1 MAIYYLP
8 ATQDAYVSQ
17 YYFNSNFGGSPALY
31 IGRFAGPGD
40 VYRSLLKFDLSTL
53 PTLSAIQSAQLI
65 LFVDRKDV
73 PGSQLVTI
81 YQTLSEWNESLVTWN
96 NQPGGV
102 SVFSG
107 NIVDGN
113 VGSFV
118 SFDITALVQAW
129 YNFIVPNTGLL
140 IQGVETSNALIGFAS
155 AENPNPNVTPVLIVD
170 VREPYGEAYNIN
182 LQTVASG
189 ANVTFDHTGVT
200 AGGVFHET
208 GTNPD
213 LITISLPG
221 DYLVNFTVG
230 VTGPSQ
236 FALGLDGFILD
247 QTRSSCFTGE
257 NVGQAI
263 VSVPGFANTLS
274 LVNTLSGETAVI
286 PTGVG
291 VDGANASIVIHRI
304 S

>member
-40 VYRSLLKFDLSTL
+40 VYRSLLKFDLSSL
-53 PTLSAIQSAQLI
+53 PSDSTIQTAQLF
-65 LFVDRKDV
+65 LYVNRKDV

-81 YQTLSEWNESLVTWN
+81 YQATTDWNESLVTWN
-96 NQPGGV
+96 NQP
-102 SVFSG
+102 SG
-107 NIVDGN
+107 TEVASGSILDAY
-113 VGSFV
+113 VGTYV
-118 SFDITALVQAW
+118 SFDITPLVQSW
-129 YNFIVPNTGLL
+129 YYFTTPNTGII

-155 AENPNPNVTPVLIVD
+155 AENPDSNITPFLFVNLQNAF
-170 VREPYGEAYNIN
+170 GEAYNVA

-189 ANVTFDHTGVT
+189 ANVTFDHTGLT
-200 AGGVFHET
+200 GGGVFHET

-213 LITISLPG
+213 LIMITQPG
-221 DYLVNFTVG
+221 DYLVNYTVG
-230 VTGPSQ
+230 ATGPSQ
-236 FALGLDGFILD
+236 FALGLGGTILD
-247 QTRSSCFTGE
+247 QTRSSSFTGE
-257 NVGQAI
+257 NIGQAI
-263 VSVPGFANTLS
+263 IAVPFFETLS